1 MGRERVWVNK
11 LILVFK
17 GRVELVYDSCV
28 CVKRCDRDFFS
39 IIVDFIDI
47 VIFVVIYS
55 WECEKNFFCLEY

>member
-1 MGRERVWVNK
+1 MGRERVRVNK

-28 CVKRCDRDFFS
+28 CVKCCDRDFFS

-55 WECEKNFFCLEY
+55 